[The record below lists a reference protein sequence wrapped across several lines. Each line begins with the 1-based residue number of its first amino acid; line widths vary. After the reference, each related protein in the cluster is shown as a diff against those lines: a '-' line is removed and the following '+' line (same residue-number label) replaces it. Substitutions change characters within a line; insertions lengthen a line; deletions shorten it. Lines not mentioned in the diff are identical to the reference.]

1 MALKEYELVRMLEI
15 PETGVIDMVL
25 DTDAYTEVDDPFAIA
40 YALLSPERVNLL
52 ALYAAP
58 FAMNERAQ
66 DPADGME
73 MSYGEILNILNLCHT
88 QRPVYRGST
97 RYLADKGEPVD
108 SPAARDLIERSKG
121 YDKEHPLYV
130 VAIGAITNV
139 ASALLMDETLCER
152 IVVVYLGGNDL
163 DLHPNTYNIYQD
175 VKAAQVVFDCGVPLI
190 HMPCDP
196 VSRQLITGMPEL
208 RACIGG
214 RNALCDYLVR
224 IVGEY
229 GADHFAWGK
238 TIWDISAIALLV
250 NPGWTR
256 SGLTTSPI
264 ITDQLTWSRDITR
277 HLIRNVASL
286 DRDAIFRDVFR
297 KLAGVRD

>member
-1 MALKEYELVRMLEI
+1 MALKEYERVKMLEI
-15 PETGVIDMVL
+15 PETGVIDLVL

-40 YALLSPERVNLL
+40 YALLSPERINLL

-66 DPADGME
+66 DPVDGME
-73 MSYGEILNILNLCHT
+73 MSYNEILNILNLCHM
-88 QRPVYRGST
+88 QRPAFRGSR

-108 SPAARDLIERSKG
+108 SPAARDLIERSKA
-121 YDKEHPLYV
+121 YSKEHPLYV

-152 IVVVYLGGNDL
+152 IVVIYLGGNDL
-163 DLHPNTYNIYQD
+163 DLHPNTYNVYQD

-196 VSRQLITGMPEL
+196 VSKILITGMPEL
-208 RACIGG
+208 CACIGG

-229 GADHFAWGK
+229 GEDHFAWGK
-238 TIWDISAIALLV
+238 TIWDISTIALLV
-250 NPGWTR
+250 KPGWTR
-256 SGLTTSPI
+256 SGLTPSPI
-264 ITDQLTWSRDITR
+264 ITDQLTYSRDITR

-286 DRDAIFRDVFR
+286 DRDAIFRDLFR
-297 KLAGVRD
+297 KLAGVKD